1 MVEFLGVQTRSSGRI
16 QLSIRSKIAL
26 AILLVVALA
35 GPAMSAQA
43 APSKA
48 DKLAQARAVKS
59 QIDDIN
65 TRIEIADE
73 RYNEAADKHA
83 VLLHQKRA
91 AARRYNKA
99 KKRIGVLQ
107 LHLSTRMSDMYRTG
121 PLGFLDVL
129 LGAKSFDEL
138 AATWDILKSLNED
151 DAKQVEQ
158 MKIAKAEADQAHQE
172 YTQKEAAA
180 KEQVDKMAAREA
192 EARGLKGELVSK
204 LSGIEAEIKQIEAA
218 EEYQARLRAA
228 RDWNSGGGGGGD
240 WPTPTIPAHGSV
252 VDFARSRLGCRYVW
266 AGSGPNVFDCSGFTM
281 WCYRQIGISLPHSS
295 AAQINCGQRVSRA
308 DIQPGDLVFF
318 GSPIHHV
325 GMYVGGG
332 MMIHAPHTGDVVKYS
347 SAFRGDYVGACR
359 P

>member
-1 MVEFLGVQTRSSGRI
+1 M
-16 QLSIRSKIAL
+16 
-26 AILLVVALA
+26 
-35 GPAMSAQA
+35 
-43 APSKA
+43 
-48 DKLAQARAVKS
+48 KS
-59 QIDDIN
+59 QIDNIN

-73 RYNEAADKHA
+73 RYNQAADKHA

-91 AARRYNKA
+91 AAKRETKA
-99 KKRIGVLQ
+99 RKRINVLQ

-138 AATWDILKSLNED
+138 ATTWDILKSLNED
-151 DAKQVEQ
+151 DAQQVAE
-158 MKIAKAEADQAHQE
+158 MKVARAEAEAAHKE
-172 YTQKEAAA
+172 FTTKEAAA
-180 KEQVDKMAAREA
+180 KEQVDAMAAREA
-192 EARGLKGELVSK
+192 EARGLKRDLVSK
-204 LSGIEAEIKQIEAA
+204 LSGIESEIRQIEAA
-218 EEYQARLRAA
+218 EEYAARLRAA
-228 RDWNSGGGGGGD
+228 RDWNSNSGGGS

-252 VDFARSRLGCRYVW
+252 VDYAKSRLGCPYVW
-266 AGSGPNVFDCSGFTM
+266 AGSGPRNFDCSGFTM

-332 MMIHAPHTGDVVKYS
+332 MMIHAPHTGDVVKYA